1 MTLLVKSGKVI
12 FFISASS
19 YILEAMT
26 DFVHL
31 HTHSHYSLLTALPK
45 VPDLIATAKKH
56 KMKALAL
63 TDDANLYGAIEFYK
77 ACKSADIKPIIGVD
91 AFVALRT
98 RHDKQAGIDN
108 KRHRLLLLAENQDGY
123 KNLMALSTNA
133 NLEGFYYK
141 PRIDYELLE
150 KYHENLIAI
159 LPCFSS
165 EVTYKIKTGDEE
177 GARELLSRYIN
188 IFGEKNVF
196 LEITRHPEDKEH
208 EALVSKITALS
219 EESGVPLVAAHDIY
233 YLKPEDKQARETLL
247 AVQSSSPAKRDDD
260 GVDLS
265 FIPPKEME
273 KRFKDVPEALLNT
286 KRIADRCNVEIELGV
301 AHFPRYE
308 IKSGKDAKEELADL
322 VEEGLTKRKLEKTD
336 EVAKQIN
343 YELEIINDKGYA
355 PYFLVVA
362 DLLRYAHEHNIPSN
376 IRGSVAGS
384 LVTYLI
390 GITNL
395 NPLDYGLRFE
405 RFLNPERPSLPDI
418 DMDFAD
424 DRRDEV
430 IDYARERYGKDK
442 VAQIGT
448 FGTMMARGAVRDV
461 ARALGFPYA
470 LGDRIAKLIP
480 LGQQGFPMTIDRA
493 LKMEPD
499 LKKIYEEEP
508 EVREVIDMAQ
518 KIEGCARHISV
529 HAAGVVIAPTELTE
543 FTPIQLDP
551 KGGKLITQYDMH
563 AVEDAGLPKFD
574 FLGLKN
580 LSILADTLKRIKWR
594 HDKNISLDEVPLDDK
609 KTFEMLS
616 RGETMGLF
624 QLNGQGMTHFLKE
637 LKPTNIH
644 DINAMVALYRPGP
657 MEFIPEYIKRKHD
670 PNSVDYPHE
679 LLKEDL
685 EKSYGLLI
693 YQEDVMM
700 TAIKLAGYSWL
711 EADKFRKAMGKK
723 IPELMAKQEVKFKEG
738 CVENGINENLAEDLW
753 ERIKPFAAYAFNKA
767 HSASYGHV
775 AYLTSY
781 FKANY
786 PIEYMAAILTA
797 DSGDT
802 DKISEA
808 VSECERMEIMIL
820 PPDINE
826 SFGTFTIVEPEGDNT
841 EAIRF
846 GLYTIKNFGEGIAD
860 AIIEERR
867 TGGPYKSL
875 ANFLD
880 RVHDRNLNR
889 KSLESLIKCG
899 ALDAFGER
907 GAMLANIEGLLEYNK
922 EQSKTQNQDSLFGG
936 MEAELDSTLTLQPT
950 EPASQD
956 DKLAWEKD
964 LLGLYISGHPLDKY
978 KEKLDGRE
986 YTIAK
991 IKEKLGPGMIA
1002 VAAGLIEDSK
1012 IIITKKGD
1020 KMAFIRL
1027 ADFTDSLEIVV
1038 FPNTFKNCEDLL
1050 ITDSCVA
1057 IKGKMSDR
1065 NNEKSLIAEAV
1076 KKI

>member
-1 MTLLVKSGKVI
+1 
-12 FFISASS
+12 
-19 YILEAMT
+19 MT

-45 VPDLIATAKKH
+45 VPALIAEAKKH
-56 KMKALAL
+56 GMEALAL
-63 TDDANLYGAIEFYK
+63 TDDANLYGAVEFYK
-77 ACKSADIKPIIGVD
+77 ACKKEGIRPIIGID
-91 AFVALRT
+91 TFVALRT

-108 KRHRLLLLAENQDGY
+108 KRHRLVLLAENTDGY
-123 KNLMALSTNA
+123 KNLMVLSTTA

-141 PRIDYELLE
+141 PRVDHELLA
-150 KYHENLIAI
+150 KHHDNLIAI
-159 LPCFSS
+159 LPCFSG
-165 EVTYKIKTGDEE
+165 EVTYKLKNGDTE
-177 GARELLSRYIN
+177 GAAQILSKYID
-188 IFGEKNVF
+188 IFGKENVF
-196 LEITRHPEDKEH
+196 LEITRHPGDSEH
-208 EALVSKITALS
+208 EALVQKIISLSK
-219 EESGVPLVAAHDIY
+219 ESGVPLVAAHDIY
-233 YLKPEDKQARETLL
+233 YLHPEDKQARETLL
-247 AVQSSSPAKRDDD
+247 AVQSSNPVRHEENNI
-260 GVDLS
+260 DLS

-273 KRFKDVPEALLNT
+273 KRFKDLSEAIENT
-286 KRIADRCNVEIELGV
+286 KRIAERCNVEIELGN
-301 AHFPRYE
+301 AYFPDMQ
-308 IKSGKDAKEELADL
+308 IPKDTTFEKELRKK
-322 VEEGLTKRKLEKTD
+322 VEAGFTRRNLEKT
-336 EVAKQIN
+336 EKVLERME
-343 YELEIINDKGYA
+343 YELKIINDKGY
-355 PYFLVVA
+355 PSYFLVVA
-362 DLLRYAHEHNIPSN
+362 DLIDFANKNGIPSN
-376 IRGSVAGS
+376 IRGSVSGS
-384 LVTYLI
+384 LVTYLL

-395 NPLDYGLRFE
+395 NPFDYGLVFE
-405 RFLNPERPSLPDI
+405 RFLNPDRPSLPDI

-424 DRRDEV
+424 NRRDEV
-430 IDYARERYGKDK
+430 IDYAREKYGTDK

-480 LGQQGFPMTIDRA
+480 FGQQGFPMTIERA

-499 LKKIYEEEP
+499 LKKIYDEEP
-508 EVREVIDMAQ
+508 EVQEVIDMAQ

-543 FTPIQLDP
+543 FTPVQLDP

-580 LSILADTLKRIKWR
+580 LSILADTMKRIKWR
-594 HDKNISLDEVPLDDK
+594 HDIDMTLDDVPIDDE
-609 KTFEMLS
+609 KTYKMLA

-637 LKPTNIH
+637 LKPTDIH

-657 MEFIPEYIKRKHD
+657 MEFIPEYIKRKNNPD
-670 PNSVDYPHE
+670 TVDYPHE
-679 LLKEDL
+679 LLKGDL

-711 EADKFRKAMGKK
+711 DADKFRKAMGKK
-723 IPELMAKQEVKFKEG
+723 IPELMAEQEEKFKSG
-738 CVENGINENLAEDLW
+738 CIENGIESEVVDDLW
-753 ERIKPFAAYAFNKA
+753 ERIKPFAAYAFNKN

-775 AYLTSY
+775 AYLTAY

-797 DSGDT
+797 DSGDV
-802 DKISEA
+802 DKIAEA
-808 VSECERMEIMIL
+808 VSECKRMEVAIL

-826 SFGTFTIVEPEGDNT
+826 SFGTFTIVEPEGNST

-846 GLYTIKNFGEGIAD
+846 GLYTIKNSGEGIAD
-860 AIIEERR
+860 AIIEERQKN
-867 TGGPYKSL
+867 GSYKSL
-875 ANFLD
+875 ADFLD

-899 ALDAFGER
+899 AMDAFGER
-907 GAMLANIEGLLEYNK
+907 GAMLANIEGLLEYSK

-936 MEAELDSTLTLQPT
+936 LSESITSTLTLKPT
-950 EPASQD
+950 EPASKD

-991 IKEKLGPGMIA
+991 IKKKLGSGMVA
-1002 VAAGLIEDSK
+1002 VAAGLVEDTK

-1020 KMAFIRL
+1020 KMAFVRL

-1038 FPNTFKNCEDLL
+1038 FPDTFKNFENLL
-1050 ITDSCVA
+1050 LPDSCVA

>member
-1 MTLLVKSGKVI
+1 MSK
-12 FFISASS
+12 
-19 YILEAMT
+19 
-26 DFVHL
+26 FVHL

-45 VPDLIATAKKH
+45 VPELVAYAKKNG
-56 KMKALAL
+56 MSALAL
-63 TDDANLYGAIEFYK
+63 TDDANLYGAIEFYRE
-77 ACKSADIKPIIGVD
+77 CKDAGIKPIIGID

-98 RHDKQAGIDN
+98 RHDKQAGVDN
-108 KRHRLLLLAENQDGY
+108 KRHRLVLLAEDNTGY
-123 KNLMALSTNA
+123 KNLMKLSTDA

-141 PRIDYELLE
+141 PRVDHELLE
-150 KYHENLIAI
+150 KYHEGLIAI
-159 LPCFSS
+159 LPCFSG
-165 EVTYKIKTGDEE
+165 EVSDKLRTDDTE
-177 GARELLSRYIN
+177 GAKQILSQYIE
-188 IFGEKNVF
+188 IFGEDNVF
-196 LEITRHPEDKEH
+196 LEITRHPEDEEH
-208 EALVSKITALS
+208 EEFNKKILS
-219 EESGVPLVAAHDIY
+219 LADDFGAQIVATHEIY
-233 YLKPEDKQARETLL
+233 YLEEEDRQARETLL
-247 AVQSSSPAKRDDD
+247 AIQSSSHLRQRDEE
-260 GVDLS
+260 VDLS
-265 FIPPKEME
+265 FISQKEME
-273 KRFKDVPEALLNT
+273 KRFKDIPEAIENAG
-286 KRIADRCNVEIELGV
+286 KIAERCNIEIELGN
-301 AHFPRYE
+301 AYFPDIQIPDNTTFE
-308 IKSGKDAKEELADL
+308 EELRRK
-322 VEEGLTKRKLEKTD
+322 VEEGFEKRGLEKS
-336 EVAKQIN
+336 EKAIERME
-343 YELEIINDKGYA
+343 YELGIINDKGY
-355 PYFLVVA
+355 PSYFLVVA
-362 DLLRYAHEHNIPSN
+362 DLIRFANENGIPSN
-376 IRGSVAGS
+376 IRGSVSGS
-384 LVTYLI
+384 LVTYLL

-395 NPLDYGLRFE
+395 NPFEYGLVFE
-405 RFLNPERPSLPDI
+405 RFLNPDRPSLPDI

-430 IDYARERYGKDK
+430 IEYSREKYGKDK

-461 ARALGFPYA
+461 ARALGYPYA

-480 LGQQGFPMTIDRA
+480 FGQQGFPMTIERA
-493 LKMEPD
+493 LEMEPD
-499 LKKIYEEEP
+499 LRKIYDEEP
-508 EVREVIDMAQ
+508 EVQEVIDMAQ

-529 HAAGVVIAPTELTE
+529 HAAGVVIAPDEITN

-551 KGGKLITQYDMH
+551 KGGKLITQYDMYS
-563 AVEDAGLPKFD
+563 VEETGLPKFD

-594 HDKNISLDEVPLDDK
+594 HGIEMTLDGVPVDDE
-609 KTFEMLS
+609 KTFELLS

-637 LKPTNIH
+637 LKPTDIH

-657 MEFIPEYIKRKHD
+657 MEFIPEYIKRKHN
-670 PNSVDYPHE
+670 PEVVDYPHE

-723 IPELMAKQEVKFKEG
+723 IPELMAKQEEKFKSG
-738 CVENGINENLAEDLW
+738 CIENGIEADLVEDLW
-753 ERIKPFAAYAFNKA
+753 ERIKPFAAYAFNKN

-775 AYLTSY
+775 AYQTAY

-786 PIEYMAAILTA
+786 PIEYMASILTA
-797 DSGDT
+797 DSGDV
-802 DKISEA
+802 DKIAEA
-808 VSECERMEIMIL
+808 VNECKRMDIEIL

-826 SFGTFTIVEPEGDNT
+826 SFGTFTIVEPEGEES

-860 AIIEERR
+860 AIIEERKEH
-867 TGGPYKSL
+867 GPYESL

-907 GAMLANIEGLLEYNK
+907 GEMTANIEGLLEYNK
-922 EQSKTQNQDSLFGG
+922 EQSKVQNQDSLFGG
-936 MEAELDSTLTLQPT
+936 MEDEIVSTLTLKPT
-950 EPASQD
+950 EAASKEE
-956 DKLAWEKD
+956 KLGWEKE
-964 LLGLYISGHPLDKY
+964 LLGLYISGHPLDKHR
-978 KEKLDGRE
+978 EKLEGRR
-986 YTIAK
+986 YTIEK
-991 IKEKLGPGMIA
+991 IKETLNPGMVA
-1002 VAAGLIEDSK
+1002 VAAGIIEDVKS
-1012 IIITKKGD
+1012 IITKRGD
-1020 KMAFIRL
+1020 KMAFVRI

-1038 FPNTFKNCEDLL
+1038 FPNTFKSFEDIL
-1050 ITDSCVA
+1050 TPESCVA

-1076 KKI
+1076 KEM